1 MGVIPQGRDICQKHR
16 LGYGRLMELINILSG
31 AALLLFGRKLFWL
44 FVGCVGFIVG
54 ADLARNMVQGQ
65 PGWLV
70 LLIAICIGL
79 IAAIISIFLQR
90 VLVGIAGFF
99 AGGYCLSALAAT
111 ALQTKNDAVPWIAFI
126 VGGILAAILIT
137 ALLDPALLI
146 LSSLAGA
153 TVIAQNVPLD
163 QSGKALLFVVLLI
176 FGTVVQATQFAR
188 DTRIRRLRHAEGDG
202 SGG

>member
-31 AALLLFGRKLFWL
+31 AALLLFGRKLFCL

-99 AGGYCLSALAAT
+99 
-111 ALQTKNDAVPWIAFI
+111 
-126 VGGILAAILIT
+126 
-137 ALLDPALLI
+137 
-146 LSSLAGA
+146 
-153 TVIAQNVPLD
+153 
-163 QSGKALLFVVLLI
+163 
-176 FGTVVQATQFAR
+176 
-188 DTRIRRLRHAEGDG
+188 
-202 SGG
+202 